1 MSSGFF
7 FELRP
12 DVGGESQGD
21 PCPRVDDRPAQVVGI
36 FGEVLGKMT
45 IGYRRQLF
53 LALRR
58 DQVPDAPE
66 ALGEGSDLGLREW
79 ILDHIPDMER
89 RLLLREK
96 LPR

>member
-1 MSSGFF
+1 
-7 FELRP
+7 
-12 DVGGESQGD
+12 
-21 PCPRVDDRPAQVVGI
+21 
-36 FGEVLGKMT
+36 MT